1 MPITNATAVPQ
12 AQEVVLTW
20 TVHLLRREPERVKVL
35 VPCLGGA
42 LLLGLLLFHN
52 LALALLPV
60 VVFGLSL
67 SDFLFPVRYTL
78 TAQGVQAR
86 SLVSHL
92 EMSWADVRHAYL
104 AEEGIKLSPL
114 RRRDSR
120 WEPLRGLFLRFDTEN
135 RDAVIDGVKQL
146 REAAERRAGSG

>member
-1 MPITNATAVPQ
+1 M
-12 AQEVVLTW
+12 
-20 TVHLLRREPERVKVL
+20 LRREPGRAKVL